1 MIILSP
7 SILGERE
14 VVMVCV
20 RQAKRFLTAWTVFA
34 YNKWEWEREWFLF
47 YLLASVSFE
56 KFRKIGVSKYAY
68 SEDFIFEGIEE
79 VEVLSYKVMR
89 DKLREAVQLR

>member
-1 MIILSP
+1 
-7 SILGERE
+7 
-14 VVMVCV
+14 MVNTLKLPV
-20 RQAKRFLTAWTVFA
+20 GID
-34 YNKWEWEREWFLF
+34 
-47 YLLASVSFE
+47 SFE
-56 KFRKIGVSKYAY
+56 KIRKIRVSKYAY